1 MRWLFKFDDALAVA
15 EKALIVFLFSVLISL
30 IVFNI
35 ITRNIFNVS
44 FQKVLEITPSF
55 VLWLTLCGS
64 TLALK
69 NQRHIKLELLL
80 RYLGVRGRSLARIIS
95 CIFGLAVMGV
105 LLVAS
110 FEFLQGEVDI
120 FGIRGWTA
128 IIFPLFFAV
137 SFFRYAVRIADTG
150 MRGSGHNSRTT
161 AHTGS
166 PEKDTEPDDIQ

>member
-1 MRWLFKFDDALAVA
+1 MRWLFKCDDALAVA

-35 ITRNIFNVS
+35 ITRNVFNVS
-44 FQKVLEITPSF
+44 FQKILEVTPSF

-69 NQRHIKLELLL
+69 NQRHIKLEVLL
-80 RYLGVRGRSLARIIS
+80 RYLGVRVRSLAEIIS

-105 LLVAS
+105 LFAAS
-110 FEFLQGEVDI
+110 FEFVRGEVEI

-128 IIFPLFFAV
+128 IIFPLFFAL
-137 SFFRYAVRIADTG
+137 SFFRYAVQIAHTG
-150 MRGSGHNSRTT
+150 LRGGGQISQPT
-161 AHTGS
+161 AHTGL
-166 PEKDTEPDDIQ
+166 PEKDTEPEDI